1 MELLAV
7 VSLVGR
13 LVVLFALL
21 MAVPMAFAV
30 VEHDQAQRAFVVA
43 FAVTIGAGLLMSALT
58 WRAKGELQPR
68 DGFVLVALTWLA
80 LPAFGA
86 LPLVMALPG
95 LSVTDAFFEAMSAFT
110 ATGATVMSG
119 LDDLPVS
126 VNVWRCLLQWVGGLG
141 IIVLA
146 VAILPMLGVGGSQ
159 LFKAEITGPLKD
171 QKLTPRIA
179 DTARAI
185 WGAYGLLSVACFAAY
200 IAAGMS
206 VLDAFLHM
214 CSTVSLGG
222 FSSHDLSFGYWN
234 SPLIEAVA
242 VVFMLLSGIN
252 LMLYFTA
259 WRARSGFV
267 LLRNSEVRAYCV
279 ALLASIALIFVYVA
293 TWGSHDSWPQALRHT
308 VFHVISVATTTGY
321 ASVDYAMWP
330 AFAPVLM
337 LLLGCFITCAGSTG
351 GGIKMVRM
359 LLLLKQSRRELIRIV
374 HPNVVNPV
382 VLAGTAI
389 PDRVMQSVI
398 AFMMIYG
405 ATLVGLTM
413 VLLFSGLEPFTA
425 FTAVVA
431 CVNNIGPGLGAVGP
445 ALNYGSLNDFQTW
458 VCTVAMMLGR
468 LELLSV
474 LVLFTPQFWRK

>member
-185 WGAYGLLSVACFAAY
+185 WGAYGLLSVA
-200 IAAGMS
+200 
-206 VLDAFLHM
+206 
-214 CSTVSLGG
+214 
-222 FSSHDLSFGYWN
+222 
-234 SPLIEAVA
+234 
-242 VVFMLLSGIN
+242 
-252 LMLYFTA
+252 
-259 WRARSGFV
+259 
-267 LLRNSEVRAYCV
+267 
-279 ALLASIALIFVYVA
+279 
-293 TWGSHDSWPQALRHT
+293 
-308 VFHVISVATTTGY
+308 
-321 ASVDYAMWP
+321 
-330 AFAPVLM
+330 
-337 LLLGCFITCAGSTG
+337 
-351 GGIKMVRM
+351 
-359 LLLLKQSRRELIRIV
+359 
-374 HPNVVNPV
+374 
-382 VLAGTAI
+382 
-389 PDRVMQSVI
+389 
-398 AFMMIYG
+398 
-405 ATLVGLTM
+405 
-413 VLLFSGLEPFTA
+413 
-425 FTAVVA
+425 
-431 CVNNIGPGLGAVGP
+431 
-445 ALNYGSLNDFQTW
+445 
-458 VCTVAMMLGR
+458 
-468 LELLSV
+468 
-474 LVLFTPQFWRK
+474 